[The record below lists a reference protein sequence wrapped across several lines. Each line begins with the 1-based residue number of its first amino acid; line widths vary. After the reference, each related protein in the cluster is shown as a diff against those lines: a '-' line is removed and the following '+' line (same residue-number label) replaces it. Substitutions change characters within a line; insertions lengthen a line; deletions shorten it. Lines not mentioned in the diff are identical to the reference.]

1 MTNTA
6 AGLKVMVIGAGLA
19 GSAAAIRLARRG
31 FDVAWIEAAH
41 FPRQKVCGCCLNLAA
56 LSALRELGCDDA
68 VRRLAPAELRQ
79 WKLNACGREVTA
91 PLPGGIAVSRGA
103 LDTTLVDEAR
113 KFGVTP
119 QFGVRGQIVD
129 ASPAGVIVRR
139 SDLATPQ
146 RFDAVVLA
154 TGLTGASVSR
164 WLPWIEQPHGPMGAS
179 LLVQRLDGVA
189 DRTIHMVCGD
199 GGYVGLVR
207 LEDGRVDVAGAVW
220 PERHE
225 IESTGHH
232 HPGGDAALEAV
243 KRVGKERIVRIFETI
258 LATASIGPLP
268 PDAAERLMTTPPLRR
283 LRHYGEHGLL
293 AVGDAAGYVEPF
305 TGEGMAWA
313 IRSGIVAADCIAAGG
328 TPDEIADRWLA
339 RRQEFLRRRQW
350 ICRALARGLE
360 TPARS
365 RWLVRGMSLAPW
377 AVRRA
382 VARLNRE

>member
-41 FPRQKVCGCCLNLAA
+41 FPREKVCGCCLNLAA

-68 VRRLAPAELRQ
+68 VRSLAPAELSQ

-164 WLPWIEQPHGPMGAS
+164 WLPWIDQPHGPMGAS

-225 IESTGHH
+225 IGSTGHH
-232 HPGGDAALEAV
+232 HPGGDAALENV

-268 PDAAERLMTTPPLRR
+268 HDAAERLMTTPPLRR

-360 TPARS
+360 TPTRS

>member
-6 AGLKVMVIGAGLA
+6 AGLKVMVIGAGPA

-31 FDVAWIEAAH
+31 FGVAWIEAVR
-41 FPRQKVCGCCLNLAA
+41 FPREKVCGCCLNLAA
-56 LSALRELGCDDA
+56 LSALRELGCDGA
-68 VRRLAPAELRQ
+68 VRSLAPVELNQ

-179 LLVQRLDGVA
+179 LLVERLDGVA

-225 IESTGHH
+225 IDTTGKHQTS
-232 HPGGDAALEAV
+232 GDAAPEAA

-258 LATASIGPLP
+258 LASASIGPLP
-268 PDAAERLMTTPPLRR
+268 HDAAERLMTTPPLRR

-313 IRSGIVAADCIAAGG
+313 IRSGIVAADCIVAGG
-328 TPDEIADRWLA
+328 TPDEIAARWLE
-339 RRQEFLRRRQW
+339 RRQECLRRRQW

>member
-1 MTNTA
+1 MTKTA
-6 AGLKVMVIGAGLA
+6 AGLEVMVMGAGPA

-31 FDVAWIEAAH
+31 FDVAWIEAAR
-41 FPRQKVCGCCLNLAA
+41 FPREKVCGCCLNLAA

-68 VRRLAPAELRQ
+68 VRSLAPAELCQ

-103 LDTTLVDEAR
+103 LDTTLVDQAR

-139 SDLATPQ
+139 NDLATPQ

-179 LLVQRLDGVA
+179 LLVERLDGVA

-225 IESTGHH
+225 IDPTGQHQTS
-232 HPGGDAALEAV
+232 GDAAGEAA

-268 PDAAERLMTTPPLRR
+268 HDAAERLMTTPPLRR

-328 TPDEIADRWLA
+328 TPDEIADRWLD

-360 TPARS
+360 TPTRS